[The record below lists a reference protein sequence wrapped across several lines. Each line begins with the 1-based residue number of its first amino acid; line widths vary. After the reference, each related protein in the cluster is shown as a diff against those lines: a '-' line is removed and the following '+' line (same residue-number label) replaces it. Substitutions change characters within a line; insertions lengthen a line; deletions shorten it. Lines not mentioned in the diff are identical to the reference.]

1 MHESVC
7 RGETRATEWK
17 RLHNVSRCD
26 VLLTIVVYI
35 RGGVLFGVP
44 FDPVRLEIRGT
55 PTHLLDNVAADP
67 GTAAGRFDFS
77 RTGTFIYESGAGLTP
92 CMVAWLTADGRTS
105 PLLGKPAQPDSSRC
119 RA

>member
-1 MHESVC
+1 VC

-55 PTHLLDNVAADP
+55 PTHLLDTWPPIRGLLPVVSI
-67 GTAAGRFDFS
+67 S
-77 RTGTFIYESGAGLTP
+77 REQVRSFT
-92 CMVAWLTADGRTS
+92 
-105 PLLGKPAQPDSSRC
+105 
-119 RA
+119 RAVLA